1 MVPEN
6 ILVLMLTIS
15 KLPRTPHTCTVLLM
29 LLITRELC
37 ENGEHAWK
45 LYEHSDDFT

>member
-15 KLPRTPHTCTVLLM
+15 KLPRTPHTCTVLFI

-37 ENGEHAWK
+37 EKAEHAWK
-45 LYEHSDDFT
+45 LCENSDDFI